1 MANSDRQ
8 RAAIEATLESLLQ
21 EILPQLNGAWQDW
34 VFDQLAQEGYHDL
47 YNRPDV
53 WLSERPP
60 PQDQQARSGGKDPKA
75 VHQVHDRDQSEDED
89 ENDLD
94 INMNDRPSRK
104 QARNA
109 EPEKAETTSE
119 ERFAGLDL
127 LTIPLAQG
135 EGKEVTVATFKDLFN
150 RTVYQ
155 TVSKNGQD
163 LKMTMAMTNEIFN
176 FFSTRVISPT
186 GENYVVALCKQGQ
199 AVLKDD
205 TLADTA
211 TQAAI
216 SNHDVQVIHQFFTS
230 LAKADLTNPLNGQA
244 YTMTVHILALLNML
258 DKYDTM
264 TEDLRNGDNKL
275 RELLRQEDVTKRR
288 KGFSYASQILEL
300 LHQLSGA
307 YVTKDIITSRINVAR
322 SFRSFTEQFGTGIV
336 AFIPYG
342 HKNRISQWGAERI
355 RFAAKK
361 IKNDM
366 PTLRLKKRVNFQEV
380 LETFRARTQKS
391 KEVSKIMRERP
402 KAYEKLL
409 NEARSISRMRE
420 ELIKD
425 VPKQKDDLN
434 QQISDAQ
441 KSALDAK
448 KELQQIKDERETWRI
463 RGLDERTRTNHQQ
476 ERARRHS
483 GAGDVDER
491 PSPHAPETK
500 DPGRGYT
507 NREIQAAE
515 DGPMDIDEEEAEQA
529 EAEFKFDDREEHP
542 FESWNQDNFTNR
554 YTTENLA
561 AKSPF
566 GLREHWTVM
575 KPSKVP
581 VLSRAFG
588 REKFK
593 SELLDAAFFKRDQ
606 FHLERKV

>member
-1 MANSDRQ
+1 
-8 RAAIEATLESLLQ
+8 
-21 EILPQLNGAWQDW
+21 
-34 VFDQLAQEGYHDL
+34 
-47 YNRPDV
+47 
-53 WLSERPP
+53 
-60 PQDQQARSGGKDPKA
+60 
-75 VHQVHDRDQSEDED
+75 
-89 ENDLD
+89 
-94 INMNDRPSRK
+94 MNDRPSRRR
-104 QARNA
+104 ARKA

-163 LKMTMAMTNEIFN
+163 LKMTMAMTNE
-176 FFSTRVISPT
+176 SSISFPPVSSLPRGKT
-186 GENYVVALCKQGQ
+186 TSLPS
-199 AVLKDD
+199 
-205 TLADTA
+205 

-366 PTLRLKKRVNFQEV
+366 PTLRLKKSVNFQEV

-425 VPKQKDDLN
+425 VPKQKDGLN

-507 NREIQAAE
+507 NHEIQAAE
-515 DGPMDIDEEEAEQA
+515 DGPMDIDEEEAEF
-529 EAEFKFDDREEHP
+529 EFDDREEHP

-566 GLREHWTVM
+566 GLHEHWTVM